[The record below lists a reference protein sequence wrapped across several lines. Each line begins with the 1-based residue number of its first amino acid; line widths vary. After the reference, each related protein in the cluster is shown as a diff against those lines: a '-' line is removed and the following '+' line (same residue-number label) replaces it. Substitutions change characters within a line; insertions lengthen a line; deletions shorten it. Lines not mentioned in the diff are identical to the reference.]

1 LKCYEQKSESK
12 SYKDNLNL
20 LENKVECDLNFR
32 SFLEHLS
39 KSGEL
44 TRISKEVSTEYEMA
58 GIIEALGEKPVFF
71 EKVKEA
77 DIPVVAGL
85 LSSKELMARALGIK
99 RDELLHKLSTAIEN
113 PVPPE
118 VAEKGECQEI
128 VEKTVDLTKL
138 PIMRYTE
145 KDGGKY
151 IASAVAIVKDPELG
165 RNMCF
170 HRLMLLSKNKFVAR
184 IVEDRGTDT
193 ALKKAGGELD
203 IAMCIGNSTAVLLAA
218 ATSLPKGVDELGMA
232 NALEKTQL
240 VKCKTIDL
248 EVPKDCEI
256 VLEGRIT
263 REKASEGPFLDTTGT
278 IDKIRQQPTIE
289 IKCITHREKPIYQAL
304 LPGRNEH
311 QFLMGMP
318 REPTIFN
325 EVNKVCECKDV
336 YVTPGGCSWLHA
348 VVQIKK
354 KNADDGKRAI
364 SAAFEGHKSLKHCVI
379 VDDDI
384 DIYNPHDVEW
394 AIATRFQ
401 ADKNAVIL
409 PNQRGSSLDPSGDL
423 TEGKKARTCK
433 MGLDATIPF
442 GKTDKSFAKEK
453 YKKVDLNRFL

>member
-1 LKCYEQKSESK
+1 LG
-12 SYKDNLNL
+12 
-20 LENKVECDLNFR
+20 FR
-32 SFLEHLS
+32 SFLEQLD
-39 KSGEL
+39 KGGEL
-44 TRISKEVSTEYEMA
+44 AIIRKEVSTEYEMA

-71 EKVKEA
+71 EKVKESSM
-77 DIPVVAGL
+77 PVVAGL
-85 LSSKELMARALGIK
+85 VSSKELIARALNIEK
-99 RDELLHKLSTAIEN
+99 KQLLHRLSTAIEN
-113 PVPPE
+113 PVPPD
-118 VAEKGECQEI
+118 VVEKGECQEI
-128 VEKTVDLTKL
+128 IEKDVDLTKL

-170 HRLMLLSKNKFVAR
+170 HRLMLLGKNKFVAR
-184 IVEDRGTDT
+184 IVEERGTDT

-203 IAMCIGNSTAVLLAA
+203 IALCIGNSTAVLLAA

-232 NALEKTQL
+232 NTLEKTAL

-263 REKASEGPFLDTTGT
+263 KEKTSEGPFLDTTGT
-278 IDKIRQQPTIE
+278 IDKVRQQPIIE
-289 IKCITHREKPIYQAL
+289 IKRITHREKPIYQTL

-325 EVNKVCECKDV
+325 EISKVCECKDV

-354 KNADDGKRAI
+354 RNPDDGRRAI
-364 SAAFEGHKSLKHCVI
+364 DAAFEGHKSLKHCVI
-379 VDDDI
+379 VDEDI
-384 DIYNPHDVEW
+384 DIYNPHAVEW

-401 ADKNAVIL
+401 ADKNAIIL
-409 PNQRGSSLDPSGDL
+409 PNQPGSSLDPSGDL
-423 TEGKKARTCK
+423 AEGKKATTCK

-442 GKTDKSFAKEK
+442 GKTDKSFTKEQ
-453 YKKVDLNRFL
+453 YKKVDPNKFL

>member
-1 LKCYEQKSESK
+1 MG
-12 SYKDNLNL
+12 
-20 LENKVECDLNFR
+20 FR
-32 SFLEHLS
+32 SFLEQLS
-39 KSGEL
+39 KNGEL

-58 GIIEALGEKPVFF
+58 GIIEALGEKPVVF
-71 EKVKEA
+71 EKPKEST
-77 DIPVVAGL
+77 IPVVAGL
-85 LSSKELMARALGIK
+85 LSSKEIIARSLNLK
-99 RDELLHKLSTAIEN
+99 KEYLLHTLSSAIEN
-113 PVPPE
+113 PLPPQ
-118 VAEKGECQEI
+118 VVEKGECQEV
-128 VEKTVDLTKL
+128 VEKDVDLTKL
-138 PIMRYTE
+138 PIMRFTE

-151 IASAVAIVKDPELG
+151 IASAVSIIRDPELG
-165 RNMCF
+165 RNMSF
-170 HRLMLLSKNKFVAR
+170 HRLMLLNKNHFVAR

-193 ALKKAGGELD
+193 ALKKSGGALD
-203 IAMCIGNSTAVLLAA
+203 IAICIGNSTAVLLAA

-232 NALEKTQL
+232 NSLERTEL

-263 REKASEGPFLDTTGT
+263 KEQASEGPFLDITGT
-278 IDKIRQQPTIE
+278 IDKIRQQPLIE
-289 IKCITHREKPIYQAL
+289 IKCVTHREMPIYQTL
-304 LPGRNEH
+304 LPGRHEH

-318 REPTIFN
+318 KEPTIFN
-325 EVNKVCECKDV
+325 EVNKVCECRDV
-336 YVTPGGCSWLHA
+336 YITPGGCSWLHA

-354 KNADDGKRAI
+354 KDSDDGKKAI
-364 SAAFEGHKSLKHCVI
+364 TAAFEGHKSLKHCVI

-423 TEGKKARTCK
+423 TEGKKATTCK

-442 GKTDKSFAKEK
+442 GKTDKTFTRER
-453 YKKVDLNRFL
+453 YRKVDLNKFL